1 MRHVIVRR
9 FAMVLALFFLGA
21 AGAFT
26 WVVGRERPAP
36 YQAAKPAPPAAAS
49 VFDERCG
56 SCHTL
61 AELSATL
68 RAVGSVRQLEIERFL
83 GQHAEASPEDDRV
96 SLDYLGAGPRWASV
110 TGGRCLPPFASLRA
124 MSPHS

>member
-26 WVVGRERPAP
+26 WVVGRERTAPHPA
-36 YQAAKPAPPAAAS
+36 AEPASPAAAS

-68 RAVGSVRQLEIERFL
+68 RAGGSVRRLEVERFL
-83 GQHAEASPEDDRV
+83 DQHAEASPEEDRLI
-96 SLDYLGAGPRWASV
+96 LDYLGAGP
-110 TGGRCLPPFASLRA
+110 P
-124 MSPHS
+124 